1 MPVERTRYGTWRA
14 RWTDPWGRQVA
25 KSHKTKALA
34 DAHYRKVLGDMARG
48 DYVDPRLGRITLE
61 RWADEW
67 LAGARNLSRG
77 GYDTYRRDL
86 DRHILP
92 ALGEVPVGRLSGADI
107 DRYLTSIGGGVST
120 RDLLTGVDHHSTGL
134 SREPVSTRNLLSPP
148 TRTLAPS
155 TVHRH
160 YRTLHRMLAVAV
172 KRGLIPR
179 NPCEHI
185 EPPKVPR
192 TERTA
197 LTIAQVDDLADTIA
211 DRYRAWVYV
220 MAYGGLRWSES
231 VGLRRGRV
239 QNAALAPADEARL
252 SAVHDRR
259 ISFGCCGREDGFA
272 QEIAA
277 GFGSCSEKCGKR
289 GRLPPMDTR
298 QPVRLQIVEQLI
310 HRGPGE
316 WERTQP
322 KTGKGRVVTLPG
334 FAADELAIH
343 LERYSLPGPDGLV
356 FPTRNGTPVQS
367 PSFTANVFKRALR
380 KAGLPD
386 VRIHDLRHTAV
397 SLAIDAGANVKVSQA
412 RAGHAS
418 ASLHLDTYGHRY
430 EAADVAVAERLDVL
444 RAESQRRR
452 LRAV

>member
-1 MPVERTRYGTWRA
+1 MPVEKTRYGTWRA
-14 RWTDPWGRQVA
+14 RWTDPWGRQVS
-25 KSHKTKALA
+25 KTHKTKTQA
-34 DAHYRKVLGDMARG
+34 DAYYRRMLGDMARG

-77 GYDTYRRDL
+77 GHDTYRRDL

-92 ALGEVPVGRLSGADI
+92 VLGTVPVGRLAGADI
-107 DRYLTSIGGGVST
+107 DRYLSTVGIG
-120 RDLLTGVDHHSTGL
+120 
-134 SREPVSTRNLLSPP
+134 
-148 TRTLAPS
+148 LAPS

-172 KRGLIPR
+172 RRGIIPR

-185 EPPKVPR
+185 EPPRVPK

-197 LTIAQVDDLADTIA
+197 LTIAQVDDLADTITP
-211 DRYRAWVYV
+211 RYRAWVYT
-220 MAYGGLRWSES
+220 MAYGGLRWSEA
-231 VGLRRGRV
+231 VGLRRRHVTGSTPGGGF
-239 QNAALAPADEARL
+239 LDL
-252 SAVHDRR
+252 SQDRR
-259 ISFGCCGREDGFA
+259 AQRPGDTPSEQLDILHTGHRGAGEDPEESISRFA
-272 QEIAA
+272 AVTQASPWFTNDQRNI
-277 GFGSCSEKCGKR
+277 
-289 GRLPPMDTR
+289 TR
-298 QPVRLQIVEQLI
+298 VVVTEQLI
-310 HRGPGE
+310 HRGRGE
-316 WERTQP
+316 WERTP
-322 KTGKGRVVTLPG
+322 TKTGKGRVVTLPG
-334 FAADELAIH
+334 FAADELATH
-343 LERYSLPGPDGLV
+343 LEHYSLPDLDGLV
-356 FPTRNGTPVQS
+356 FPTGRGTPIQS

-397 SLAIDAGANVKVSQA
+397 SLAIDAGANIKVSQA

>member
-14 RWTDPWGRQVA
+14 RWTDPWGRQVS
-25 KSHKTKALA
+25 KTHKTKTQA
-34 DAHYRKVLGDMARG
+34 DAYYRRMLGDMARG
-48 DYVDPRLGRITLE
+48 DYIDPRLGRITLE

-67 LAGARNLSRG
+67 LQGARNLSRG
-77 GYDTYRRDL
+77 GHDTYRRDL

-92 ALGEVPVGRLSGADI
+92 VLGKVPVGRLSGADI
-107 DRYLTSIGGGVST
+107 DRYLST
-120 RDLLTGVDHHSTGL
+120 VGL
-134 SREPVSTRNLLSPP
+134 G
-148 TRTLAPS
+148 LAPS

-172 KRGLIPR
+172 RRGIIPR
-179 NPCEHI
+179 NPAEHI
-185 EPPKVPR
+185 EPPRVPK

-197 LTIAQVDDLADTIA
+197 LTIAQVDDLADVITP
-211 DRYRAWVYV
+211 RYRAWVYT

-231 VGLRRGRV
+231 VGLRRARV
-239 QNAALAPADEARL
+239 DVP
-252 SAVHDRR
+252 
-259 ISFGCCGREDGFA
+259 
-272 QEIAA
+272 
-277 GFGSCSEKCGKR
+277 
-289 GRLPPMDTR
+289 T
-298 QPVRLQIVEQLI
+298 VRVTEQLI
-310 HRGPGE
+310 HRGRGE
-316 WERTQP
+316 WERNQP

-334 FAADELAIH
+334 FAADELATH
-343 LERYSLPGPDGLV
+343 LDRYSLPGPDGLV
-356 FPTRNGTPVQS
+356 FPTSRGTPIQS

-386 VRIHDLRHTAV
+386 IRIHDLRHTAV
-397 SLAIDAGANVKVSQA
+397 SLAIDAGANIKVSQA

>member
-1 MPVERTRYGTWRA
+1 VPVERTRYGTWRA

-77 GYDTYRRDL
+77 GHDTYRRDL

-92 ALGEVPVGRLSGADI
+92 ALGKVPVGRLASQDV
-107 DRYLTSIGGGVST
+107 DRYLTTEAG
-120 RDLLTGVDHHSTGL
+120 
-134 SREPVSTRNLLSPP
+134 P
-148 TRTLAPS
+148 LAPS

-185 EPPKVPR
+185 EPPRVPR
-192 TERTA
+192 KERTA
-197 LTIAQVDDLADTIA
+197 LTIAQVDDLADTISS
-211 DRYRAWVYV
+211 RYRAWVYV

-239 QNAALAPADEARL
+239 DIP
-252 SAVHDRR
+252 
-259 ISFGCCGREDGFA
+259 
-272 QEIAA
+272 
-277 GFGSCSEKCGKR
+277 
-289 GRLPPMDTR
+289 T
-298 QPVRLQIVEQLI
+298 VRVTEQLI

-334 FAADELAIH
+334 FAADELAVH

-356 FPTRNGTPVQS
+356 FPTGRGTPVQS